1 MVGKV
6 YGNGKCEPLEV
17 EAGPEGGN
25 GKGISTWKRS
35 AEELDLSKEGVIRDL
50 QDMYDGIVE
59 GLNEEGRESV
69 KLALDI
75 KMKQAELLGYKV
87 ERKEVVQYNGR
98 NLGELDTGRLY
109 KMLGELGN
117 KIGVKVIEGESRV
130 IGVEEIKDV
139 G

>member
-1 MVGKV
+1 MEKR
-6 YGNGKCEPLEV
+6 YGNGCNEPLEV
-17 EAGPEGGN
+17 DTEGEEV
-25 GKGISTWKRS
+25 GKKGKSWKRS
-35 AEELDLSKEGVIRDL
+35 VEGLDLSKDGVIRDL

-59 GLNEEGRESV
+59 GLDEDGRESV
-69 KLALDI
+69 KLALEV

-117 KIGVKVIEGESRV
+117 KIGVKVIEGEYREVNMDSK
-130 IGVEEIKDV
+130 GE
-139 G
+139 

>member
-1 MVGKV
+1 MENRMVKQF
-6 YGNGKCEPLEV
+6 GNGLNEPLEV
-17 EAGPEGGN
+17 EAGEEGVS
-25 GKGISTWKRS
+25 KKWKRS
-35 AEELDLSKEGVIRDL
+35 TEVLDLSKEGVIRDL
-50 QDMYDGIVE
+50 QDMYDGIVA
-59 GLNEEGRESV
+59 GLDEEGRESV
-69 KLALDI
+69 KLALEV

-117 KIGVKVIEGESRV
+117 KIGVKVIEGEC
-130 IGVEEIKDV
+130 VEVKDV